1 MRLNKLARAIAVLS
15 ISSLGA
21 AAAADIDAGKSKAGP
36 CAVCHG
42 ANGEGKGANPPLAGM
57 ATARFVQA
65 IKDYSSGKRPSGVM
79 KGYAAKLSDAD
90 TANLAAYYAS
100 LKKQ

>member
-1 MRLNKLARAIAVLS
+1 MKVKTMLTVLVTLS
-15 ISSLGA
+15 IGA
-21 AAAADIDAGKSKAGP
+21 IGSAVAADIEAGKSKSGP

-42 ANGEGKGANPPLAGM
+42 ANGEGKANNPPLAGL
-57 ATARFVQA
+57 ARDRFVQA
-65 IKDYSSGKRPSGVM
+65 IKDYSSGKRPSAAM

-100 LKKQ
+100 LKK